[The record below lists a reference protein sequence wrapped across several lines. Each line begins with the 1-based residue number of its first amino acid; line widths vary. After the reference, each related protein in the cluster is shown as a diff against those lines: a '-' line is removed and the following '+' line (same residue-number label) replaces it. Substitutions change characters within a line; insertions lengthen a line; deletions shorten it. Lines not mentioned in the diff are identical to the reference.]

1 MLINTSSFKT
11 ICNKLVIKLEATVGP
26 HGGKGI
32 PRLDSYGDL
41 LTEKFFVV
49 LILYFID
56 QCHAWIC
63 SQNTYCDSKLF
74 SYTYYSIK

>member
-41 LTEKFFVV
+41 LTEKVFVV
-49 LILYFID
+49 LICFCFIFHRSVPCLD
-56 QCHAWIC
+56 MQSEYI
-63 SQNTYCDSKLF
+63 L
-74 SYTYYSIK
+74 